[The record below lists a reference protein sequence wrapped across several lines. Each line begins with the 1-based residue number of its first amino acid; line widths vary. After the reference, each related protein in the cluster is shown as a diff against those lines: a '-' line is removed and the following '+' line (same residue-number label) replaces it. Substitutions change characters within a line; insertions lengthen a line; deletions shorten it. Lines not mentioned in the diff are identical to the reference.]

1 MREESRLKFALL
13 KIVIMTS
20 NALYVKVKTCN
31 KISERPFILQHTFF
45 FKHIYPSNLWLKPGV
60 LDREMGARSLGR
72 AAQASA
78 MEKPHHPQRLP
89 PAPEECLRCH
99 FNAFGGTTL

>member
-1 MREESRLKFALL
+1 ML

-20 NALYVKVKTCN
+20 NALYVKAKTCN
-31 KISERPFILQHTFF
+31 KISERHIFSRPFILQYTFF

-78 MEKPHHPQRLP
+78 MEKSHHPQRLP